1 MKSTLVTEIMPGS
14 LRKIE
19 VCQLLPILELISE
32 FTTAVFSSPIILVT
46 ILASLLMTLITDSP
60 AGSGMVHDLPVLSI
74 LLGLSGVISA
84 APPCPAHLGLLTR
97 G

>member
-1 MKSTLVTEIMPGS
+1 MVTEIMPGS
-14 LRKIE
+14 LRTIE

-32 FTTAVFSSPIILVT
+32 FTTAVFSSPSIIVVT

-84 APPCPAHLGLLTR
+84 APPALRRLGLLTR